1 MRISFPATHRYLFPL
16 ILLLVLL
23 FTCSGVAAKIIYLP
37 KLSFRNGPVVEK
49 VFKDVIHKCDSTN
62 GNNKYIF
69 EVGLIEKGGRK
80 ILLDFSPKTLKL
92 LYPTPSLR
100 GFTVIDNRYFFIYEY
115 HEPKNI
121 IFSTKK
127 YPFRI
132 KENLD
137 LMVFGWSA
145 EWFYLIDGETYKNL
159 TFDEFSELEIK
170 FYFR

>member
-1 MRISFPATHRYLFPL
+1 MKFLRIFVLISALCLNSSEAT
-16 ILLLVLL
+16 
-23 FTCSGVAAKIIYLP
+23 AKIIYLP
-37 KLSFRNGPVVEK
+37 KLSFRNEPVVEK
-49 VFKDVIHKCDSTN
+49 VFREVIHKCDSTN
-62 GNNKYIF
+62 GKNKYIF
-69 EVGLIEKGGRK
+69 EVGFIEKNEK
-80 ILLDFSPKTLKL
+80 ILLDFTPKTLNL

-100 GFTVIDNRYFFIYEY
+100 GFTIIGNQYFFIYEY

-145 EWFYLIDGETYKNL
+145 EWFYLIDGETYKSL

-170 FYFR
+170 FYFK